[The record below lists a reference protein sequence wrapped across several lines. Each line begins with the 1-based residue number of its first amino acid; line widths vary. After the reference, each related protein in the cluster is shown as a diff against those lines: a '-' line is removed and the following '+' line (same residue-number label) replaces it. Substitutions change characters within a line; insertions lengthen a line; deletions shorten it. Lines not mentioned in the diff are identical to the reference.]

1 MKAVRRWFVTGASRG
16 LGRALTEVVLD
27 RGDRVVAAVR
37 RPESVAD
44 LEQKYGSQIEVE
56 QLDVSDLPAID
67 EVLGRVLARGPLDVV
82 VNNAGFGV
90 IGALEDQSPEL
101 VQSQLTT
108 MLHAPIA
115 ITRAV
120 LPALRE
126 HGGGH
131 IFQISSIGG
140 QMAFPGNTVYNAVK
154 WGLEGFSE
162 SLAQDVAQFG
172 IRVTIVEPGAI
183 RTDFHHAASFP
194 AGNPA
199 YQEGAVAAVRGYFRP
214 RPLPGRPRQGRRR
227 DPRSQHPGEPAA
239 AGSAGQR
246 RLRRVVRHAA
256 EPPRRPRAAGDARPV
271 RGHRPGAGRI
281 LSHRVRSAAPAPTP
295 W

>member
-1 MKAVRRWFVTGASRG
+1 MSAARRWVVTGASRG

-37 RPESVAD
+37 RRESMAD
-44 LEQKYGSQIEVE
+44 LAQKYGSQIEVE
-56 QLDVSDLPAID
+56 QLDVGNLAAID
-67 EVLGRVLARGPLDVV
+67 DVVGRVLARGPLDVV

-131 IFQISSIGG
+131 IFQISSMGG

-183 RTDFHHAASFP
+183 RTDFHHSASFP
-194 AGNPA
+194 EGNPA
-199 YQEGAVAAVRGYFRP
+199 YQEGAVAAVRGYFRTAGLDLYQGDP
-214 RPLPGRPRQGRRR
+214 GKVAGAIHDLSTQENPPLRVPLCSDAFDALTATLQGRL
-227 DPRSQHPGEPAA
+227 DALAPLESLARSVAI
-239 AGSAGQR
+239 
-246 RLRRVVRHAA
+246 
-256 EPPRRPRAAGDARPV
+256 D
-271 RGHRPGAGRI
+271 
-281 LSHRVRSAAPAPTP
+281 PAPEEA
-295 W
+295 

>member
-1 MKAVRRWFVTGASRG
+1 MSAVRRWFVTGASRG

-27 RGDRVVAAVR
+27 RRDRVVAAVR

-126 HGGGH
+126 HGGG
-131 IFQISSIGG
+131 GD
-140 QMAFPGNTVYNAVK
+140 PGK
-154 WGLEGFSE
+154 
-162 SLAQDVAQFG
+162 VAG
-172 IRVTIVEPGAI
+172 
-183 RTDFHHAASFP
+183 
-194 AGNPA
+194 
-199 YQEGAVAAVRGYFRP
+199 
-214 RPLPGRPRQGRRR
+214 R
-227 DPRSQHPGEPAA
+227 DPRPQHPGEPAA
-239 AGSAGQR
+239 AGPAGQR

-256 EPPRRPRAAGDARPV
+256 GPHRRARVAGDARAV
-271 RGHRPGAGRI
+271 RGDRSGSGRI